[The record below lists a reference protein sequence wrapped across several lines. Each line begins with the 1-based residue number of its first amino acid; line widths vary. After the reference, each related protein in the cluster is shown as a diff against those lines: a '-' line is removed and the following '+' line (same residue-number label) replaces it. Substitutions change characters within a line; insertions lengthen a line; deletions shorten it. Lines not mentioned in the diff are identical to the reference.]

1 MLQHASHSTA
11 SHDSSAEIGTG
22 ITWETPKAI
31 LLKAENLIAHWLYD
45 WCLSFTTF
53 NMTPKSHDLNWKAS
67 CKSACQLRR
76 VDKKHGWLS
85 LHKLSRGATGDVSR
99 VGCKKMV
106 KYLSQVVSFQVKAS
120 NLSSFWTNPIGYW
133 TEILVES
140 NSNLNKQIICY
151 FEGISRNFMTIVQI

>member
-1 MLQHASHSTA
+1 MRLGPGNLTFFCWMFWLELIPEDIKRSQNTKKIVLQHASHSKA
-11 SHDSSAEIGTG
+11 SHDFSAEIGTG
-22 ITWETPKAI
+22 ITWETSKAI

-85 LHKLSRGATGDVSR
+85 LHKLSRGATGRETS
-99 VGCKKMV
+99 GGK
-106 KYLSQVVSFQVKAS
+106 LPSQSLKSQFC
-120 NLSSFWTNPIGYW
+120 
-133 TEILVES
+133 
-140 NSNLNKQIICY
+140 LN
-151 FEGISRNFMTIVQI
+151 